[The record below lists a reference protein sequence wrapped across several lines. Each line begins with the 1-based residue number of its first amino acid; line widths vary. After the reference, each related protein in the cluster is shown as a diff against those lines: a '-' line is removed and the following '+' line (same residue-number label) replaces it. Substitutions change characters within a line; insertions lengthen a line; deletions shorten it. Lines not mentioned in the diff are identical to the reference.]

1 MSNEKKLTV
10 LSHLDE
16 LRRRLTKSVIAVAA
30 GTVVSFIFA
39 NYIFDFLKLPAG
51 NVELVFIEMTEMI
64 STYMKVCLAA
74 GIAITMPY
82 LVYQFFAFVAPALT
96 RKEKKYVYII
106 LPWVTFMFLGGIAF
120 AYFILLPPALN
131 ILLTFGEDI
140 ATPQIRIGNYISLV
154 TRILLVTGL
163 IFELPVVTT
172 FLSRLGVL
180 SPKWLAGKRK
190 AAILLS
196 FVAAAVVTPTMDP
209 INQTLV
215 AGTLIVLFEMS
226 IWLAKIFQRRQAP
239 QTAPAGAS
247 EN

>member
-1 MSNEKKLTV
+1 MSTEKKLTV
-10 LSHLDE
+10 LGHLDE
-16 LRRRLTKSVIAVAA
+16 LRRRLTRSVIAVAIA
-30 GTVVSFIFA
+30 TVIAFAFA
-39 NYIFDFLKLPAG
+39 NYIFYFLKLPAG
-51 NVELVFIEMTEMI
+51 DIELVFIEMTEMI

-74 GIAITMPY
+74 GFAITMPY

-96 RKEKKYVYII
+96 RKEKKYIYII

-120 AYFILLPPALN
+120 AYFVLLPPAIN

-196 FVAAAVVTPTMDP
+196 FVIAAVVTPTMDP

-226 IWLAKIFQRRQAP
+226 IWLAKIFQRRQVP
-239 QTAPAGAS
+239 QTARAGAS